1 MEERRN
7 NRNLEKLVQKLDI
20 TKSMAENA
28 ESKYKAVVSLLQEN
42 GIDVDIYPQGSF
54 AIGTVVR
61 PYTRGKE
68 VDYDLDFICEVS
80 QEKSSTTP
88 KDIKQS
94 IGDILKS
101 SGKPMKDEDDTCWT
115 LDYAN
120 IQDNIGFNLD
130 IVPAVHEE
138 KEVINSLI
146 MRGVPYIYAKD
157 AVAITIRRTQEK
169 YDWGYGNA
177 KGYTNWFNQI
187 NEPYKNYRKEERKR
201 LFEANIAPLPDIS
214 EKSSLQM
221 VIQILKRH
229 RDVYFYRT
237 NSKYKI
243 SSSIITTI
251 VAQIAKLT
259 TPKGLLELLEFVV
272 NELYVY
278 TRLINEQQQFLEEN
292 PNRLTIKKSGKE
304 WIIPNPVNPEN
315 NLARD
320 WTDETAMYFFKW
332 IEEVKEDLIVSKDYD
347 DEKYLI
353 SLKNGFGESIVE
365 KSMNDLGINTIKRI
379 PVNVSNTK
387 PYRGNVDE
395 E

>member
-1 MEERRN
+1 MGERKD

-28 ESKYKAVVSLLQEN
+28 ESKYKAVANLLQEK

-61 PYTRGKE
+61 PYTKGKE
-68 VDYDLDFICEVS
+68 VNYDLDFICEVC
-80 QEKSSTTP
+80 QEKSSTSP
-88 KDIKQS
+88 KAIKHS
-94 IGDILKS
+94 IGNILKD

-138 KEVINSLI
+138 EGMINSLI
-146 MRGVPYIYAKD
+146 MQGVPYVYAKD

-177 KGYTNWFNQI
+177 RGYTNWFNQI

-237 NSKYKI
+237 NSRYKI

-278 TRLINEQQQFLEEN
+278 TRLISEQQQFLEEN
-292 PNRLTIKKSGKE
+292 PNRLTIKKERKR
-304 WIIPNPVNPEN
+304 V
-315 NLARD
+315 
-320 WTDETAMYFFKW
+320 
-332 IEEVKEDLIVSKDYD
+332 DYP
-347 DEKYLI
+347 KPC
-353 SLKNGFGESIVE
+353 
-365 KSMNDLGINTIKRI
+365 KSRKQF
-379 PVNVSNTK
+379 S
-387 PYRGNVDE
+387 
-395 E
+395 